1 MAFNTTPDSEDWD
14 YFYFTNHPQPIRTME
29 SSMEILPYRLT
40 TLADISCTRSVYR
53 CIGRQG
59 QGLLA
64 DQCKMALSENM
75 SSSTDSIP
83 RSITQSDNGW
93 TEAERLVKLARS
105 CLCECC
111 QTQLTDVVVAWVN
124 EIENPIGATVSGA
137 DSVVDPREMGIMS
150 RVVDITPVKTLVAA
164 SVATR
169 EVFSKVFSFWS

>member
-1 MAFNTTPDSEDWD
+1 MAFEPTPNSEDWD

-29 SSMEILPYRLT
+29 SSIEILPYQIT
-40 TLADISCTRSVYR
+40 TLADISCTRSVYC

-64 DQCKMALSENM
+64 DQCKRTLSENM
-75 SSSTDSIP
+75 PSTTVSIP
-83 RSITQSDNGW
+83 RSITQSDDGW

-124 EIENPIGATVSGA
+124 EIENPIGATVRRA
-137 DSVVDPREMGIMS
+137 DSVVDSEEMGIMS
-150 RVVDITPVKTLVAA
+150 RVGDIAPVKTLVAA

-169 EVFSKVFSFWS
+169 GVFSKVFSFWS